1 MPLPNSLMLMLIPL
15 ITNLPLLLTQNSLK
29 KLSHESLSTLFE
41 GVRAM
46 AKRMLVWK
54 RYLRIKVS
62 LEMER
67 LDACL
72 LEGQKIKLLRAF
84 FHKALAKKFTH
95 QNRNYL
101 LGSTGVFLAF
111 DAKFSLDASS
121 REVMEKLIMM
131 ENQLSI
137 CTLQWY
143 MGRWT
148 TLFQCG
154 IIILDYHILLDRGH
168 LPPYFRM
175 RVLFFFSF
183 LFFFFLFFFFFWCV
197 FLRTPWFVLY

>member
-29 KLSHESLSTLFE
+29 KLSHESLSTLLE

-72 LEGQKIKLLRAF
+72 LERQKIKLLRAF
-84 FHKALAKKFTH
+84 FRKALAKKFTH

-111 DAKFSLDASS
+111 DARFSLDASL

-148 TLFQCG
+148 PPFQCG

-168 LPPYFRM
+168 LPRYFRM

-183 LFFFFLFFFFFWCV
+183 LFFFFLFSFFGVCF
-197 FLRTPWFVLY
+197 

>member
-29 KLSHESLSTLFE
+29 KLSHESLSTLLE

-72 LEGQKIKLLRAF
+72 LERQKIKLLRAF
-84 FHKALAKKFTH
+84 FRKALAKKFTH

-111 DAKFSLDASS
+111 DARFSLDASS

-137 CTLQWY
+137 CTLQFCTLQWY

-148 TLFQCG
+148 ALFQCG

-168 LPPYFRM
+168 LPRYFRM

-183 LFFFFLFFFFFWCV
+183 LFFFFLFSFFGVCF
-197 FLRTPWFVLY
+197 

>member
-1 MPLPNSLMLMLIPL
+1 
-15 ITNLPLLLTQNSLK
+15 
-29 KLSHESLSTLFE
+29 
-41 GVRAM
+41 M

-72 LEGQKIKLLRAF
+72 LERQNIKLLRAF
-84 FHKALAKKFTH
+84 FRKALAKNFTH

-111 DAKFSLDASS
+111 EARISLDASS
-121 REVMEKLIMM
+121 RKVMEKLIMM

-137 CTLQWY
+137 YTLQWY
-143 MGRWT
+143 MGWWT
-148 TLFQCG
+148 PPFQCG

-168 LPPYFRM
+168 LPRYFRM

-183 LFFFFLFFFFFWCV
+183 LFFFFLFFFLFLVCV
-197 FLRTPWFVLY
+197 FENSLVCIILGCVKTFSFGFLISFNFH

>member
-1 MPLPNSLMLMLIPL
+1 MPLPNSLMLILIPL

-29 KLSHESLSTLFE
+29 KLSHESLSTLLE

-67 LDACL
+67 LNACL
-72 LEGQKIKLLRAF
+72 LERQKIKLLRAF
-84 FHKALAKKFTH
+84 FRKALAKKFTH

-111 DAKFSLDASS
+111 DARFSLDASS

-143 MGRWT
+143 MGRWAPP
-148 TLFQCG
+148 FQCG

-168 LPPYFRM
+168 LPRYFRM

-183 LFFFFLFFFFFWCV
+183 LFFFFLFSFFGVCF
-197 FLRTPWFVLY
+197 

>member
-1 MPLPNSLMLMLIPL
+1 
-15 ITNLPLLLTQNSLK
+15 
-29 KLSHESLSTLFE
+29 
-41 GVRAM
+41 M

-72 LEGQKIKLLRAF
+72 LERQNIKLLRAF
-84 FHKALAKKFTH
+84 FRKALAKNFTH

-101 LGSTGVFLAF
+101 LGSTGVFLTF
-111 DAKFSLDASS
+111 DARFSLDASL

-137 CTLQWY
+137 CTLRWY
-143 MGRWT
+143 LGRWT
-148 TLFQCG
+148 PPFQCG

-168 LPPYFRM
+168 LPRYFRM

-183 LFFFFLFFFFFWCV
+183 LFFFFLFFFLFLVCVFENSLVCIILGCVKTFFFW
-197 FLRTPWFVLY
+197 FFDKL

>member
-29 KLSHESLSTLFE
+29 KLSHESLSTLLE

-72 LEGQKIKLLRAF
+72 LERQKIKLLRAF
-84 FHKALAKKFTH
+84 FRKALAKKFTH

-111 DAKFSLDASS
+111 DARFSLDASS

-143 MGRWT
+143 MGR
-148 TLFQCG
+148 
-154 IIILDYHILLDRGH
+154 
-168 LPPYFRM
+168 
-175 RVLFFFSF
+175 
-183 LFFFFLFFFFFWCV
+183 
-197 FLRTPWFVLY
+197 